1 MRKID
6 NSTEIITQDFKQK
19 CNDRNSNIDLLR
31 VLACIAVV
39 GLHTIPRDLSVLTSL
54 LYYLFGFAIPTFFIS
69 SGYFLM
75 NREGVSW
82 KYSQKKMFGI
92 IKIVV
97 IWNFLFLLVKLFKE
111 LIFHET
117 ISYQVFTL
125 AKASIGSFFQQGLL
139 GHFWYLGA
147 MMIIYFLVPLL
158 TKLSKKVKLGILI
171 LTGAIGI
178 FIQFVSLILGW
189 PIQSIVVQTLRLWTW
204 LFYFIL
210 GGFLGGKNKFVA
222 NISFKIHGLILLI
235 VTCANI
241 VFQTIVGHHITMN
254 GNILLAEYFYDSL
267 FEIVWIYLMVT
278 FILRINIPDKIQKN
292 IINIAR
298 LTMGIYIIHFI
309 LRYGLIHFFTINS
322 LCDAILYWLVVLA
335 ISAVVTLIIE
345 KTFFKNF
352 LTKI

>member
-1 MRKID
+1 
-6 NSTEIITQDFKQK
+6 
-19 CNDRNSNIDLLR
+19 
-31 VLACIAVV
+31 
-39 GLHTIPRDLSVLTSL
+39 
-54 LYYLFGFAIPTFFIS
+54 
-69 SGYFLM
+69 
-75 NREGVSW
+75 
-82 KYSQKKMFGI
+82 
-92 IKIVV
+92 
-97 IWNFLFLLVKLFKE
+97 
-111 LIFHET
+111 
-117 ISYQVFTL
+117 
-125 AKASIGSFFQQGLL
+125 
-139 GHFWYLGA
+139 